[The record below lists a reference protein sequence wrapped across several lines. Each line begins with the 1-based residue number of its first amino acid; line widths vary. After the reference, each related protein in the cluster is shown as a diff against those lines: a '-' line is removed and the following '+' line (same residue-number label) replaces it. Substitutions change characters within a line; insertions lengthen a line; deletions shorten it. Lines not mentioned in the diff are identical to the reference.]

1 MTKFEKIIELLKEDS
16 FFDDYT
22 FRKRDSSFVHKFEG
36 GERRIEFSKWTD
48 FIAISV
54 EPQFFVR
61 FDFVHKWFEKFS
73 FKTLRDQRDA
83 YTVGGWTRKYGC
95 YPVYNFKHDGN
106 NFLEEFNKLKETIKI
121 CAGQFF
127 NEYRTP
133 EDVYVRDILP
143 ILEGRAE
150 LPGSGANWLF
160 WYLTIC
166 KVVAPEN
173 YDRLKAMSIEQAKV
187 LVSRKY
193 PEPNMERYYDRL
205 DEILGY
211 LDSLSV
217 DDLMKKRL
225 K

>member
-16 FFDDYT
+16 FFNDYT

-36 GERRIEFSKWTD
+36 GERRIEFRKWTD
-48 FIAISV
+48 FIAMSV
-54 EPQFFVR
+54 EPQFAVR

-83 YTVGGWTRKYGC
+83 CTVGGWTRKYGC
-95 YPVYNFKHDGN
+95 FPVYNFKHDGN